1 MQVFIWISNII
12 LLPEVKRIKKTRN
25 KNVLFFNTR
34 FFAGLTSDEE
44 KLRRDVVKHPELKEY
59 RRGGTVKIMYCL
71 YGRHFHILKWERLLC
86 FIHICV
92 VICERKYWIIPIREI
107 IIKKKQQN
115 RWIHGWMRSGILE
128 ITVRIIL
135 CWQVWLLSGNT

>member
-12 LLPEVKRIKKTRN
+12 LLPEVKRIKRPEIKMYYFLIQGFLPAWPVMKKNWEEMWLNIRN
-25 KNVLFFNTR
+25 WKSI
-34 FFAGLTSDEE
+34 AGEE
-44 KLRRDVVKHPELKEY
+44 PI
-59 RRGGTVKIMYCL
+59 KIMYCL

-135 CWQVWLLSGNT
+135 CWQVWLPQW